1 MREARERQWSKKS
14 QKRVSLSLLSLMYI
28 NALISA
34 IDYYIYCLID
44 NLSVRALACNMRDLS
59 SWTLGLRLVF
69 VLGCK
74 GGLVMGYICKL

>member
-28 NALISA
+28 NALIST
-34 IDYYIYCLID
+34 INYYIYFLID